1 MISTGLRLEE
11 LKMDQSGDY
20 WHFTF
25 IQLQLFLLS
34 RLVQVLHLLL
44 EHVYSRYCDL
54 FEGTQDLFP
63 FCPLYGPY
71 GEEIAGLDL
80 DLAKQTHQL
89 VNFRMFGLA
98 NSLFHSEL

>member
-1 MISTGLRLEE
+1 
-11 LKMDQSGDY
+11 MDQSGDC

-25 IQLQLFLLS
+25 IQLQLFSLSLLI
-34 RLVQVLHLLL
+34 QVFYLFL
-44 EHVYSRYCDL
+44 EHICSRYCDL

-89 VNFRMFGLA
+89 VNFRMFGLV
-98 NSLFHSEL
+98 NSLFRSEL